1 MGVALA
7 AAAWRRGAR
16 VDLVAGPL
24 AVAPPPGIAV
34 HAVES
39 TGEMA
44 AAVERL
50 LPESD
55 VLVMSAAPADFR
67 PAETLNSKIKK
78 ANAPGS
84 IALVPTADILVTT
97 KHARREGAVVVG
109 FALETNDALDNGRKK
124 LASKDLDLIVVN
136 DATEQGAGFG
146 VDTNRVT
153 LLSRDGTEE
162 RLALMPKTEVA
173 DAILDRVE
181 RLIDG
186 R

>member
-1 MGVALA
+1 V
-7 AAAWRRGAR
+7 

-24 AVAPPPGIAV
+24 SVGAPTGIAV
-34 HAVES
+34 HRVES
-39 TGEMA
+39 TSEMA
-44 AAVERL
+44 AAIERL
-50 LPESD
+50 LPEAD

-67 PAETLNSKIKK
+67 PVETATSKIKK
-78 ANAPGS
+78 TSSPPAILLA
-84 IALVPTADILVTT
+84 PTADILAST
-97 KHARREGAVVVG
+97 KHARRADAVIVG
-109 FALETNDALDNGRKK
+109 FALETNDVIANSRAK
-124 LASKDLDLIVVN
+124 LAQKDLDMIVVN
-136 DATEQGAGFG
+136 DATESGAGFG

-162 RLALMPKTEVA
+162 RLSLMAKTEVA